1 MVIADDFA
9 WAHLPKAA
17 GTATQ
22 DMFRAVPGLI
32 AFQIPIDSNDKHDPF
47 WKYAEAIE
55 GKLKVMNIRRLPS
68 WILSSAHHRATMG
81 VWPDYQPLPMQSVEE
96 MVESSRPDDVLR
108 WMTDGPRVPVDRWLR
123 QEHLADDVEGL
134 LVDVDIDP
142 RVARSAVHSVPF
154 LAKPYDHNVV
164 NTFGPAEIETMY
176 ARNPG
181 WAEIERRVYGG
192 VHELIAR

>member
-1 MVIADDFA
+1 MVITDSFA

-47 WKYAEAIE
+47 WKYEEAIE
-55 GKLKVMNIRRLPS
+55 GKLAVMNIRRLPS
-68 WILSSAHHRATMG
+68 WVLSSAHHRATMG
-81 VWPDYQPLPMQSVEE
+81 VWPDYKPLPMQPVEE
-96 MVESSRPDDVLR
+96 LVESSRPDDVLR

-123 QEHLADDVEGL
+123 QEHLADDVTRL
-134 LVDVDIDP
+134 LIEVGVDSG
-142 RVARSAVHSVPF
+142 AAGSAVCSVPF

-164 NTFGPAEIETMY
+164 STFSRAEIEAMY
-176 ARNPG
+176 ERNPD
-181 WAEIERRVYGG
+181 WTEIERRVYGG
-192 VHELIAR
+192 VHELIA

>member
-1 MVIADDFA
+1 MVITDSFA

-47 WKYAEAIE
+47 WKYEEAIE
-55 GKLKVMNIRRLPS
+55 GKLAVMNIRRLPS
-68 WILSSAHHRATMG
+68 WVLSSAHHRATMG
-81 VWPDYQPLPMQSVEE
+81 VWPDYKPLPMQPVEE
-96 MVESSRPDDVLR
+96 LVESSRPDDVLR

-123 QEHLADDVEGL
+123 QEHLADDVAKL
-134 LVDVDIDP
+134 LTEVGVDPD
-142 RVARSAVHSVPF
+142 AAGNAVRSVPF

-164 NTFGPAEIETMY
+164 STFSRAEIEAMY
-176 ARNPG
+176 ERNPD
-181 WAEIERRVYGG
+181 WTEIERRVYGG
-192 VHELIAR
+192 VHELIA